1 MFKINNNFMK
11 LQGSYLFSDIA
22 KRVAEYQSRN
32 PGNEVIRLG
41 IGDVTRPLAPC
52 VIDSLQK
59 AVDEM
64 GRLETFR
71 GYGPEQGYD
80 FLRNKIVENDYQAK
94 GVCIAADEVFVSDGS
109 KCDTGNIEEILGND
123 CIVAVTDPVY
133 PVYVD
138 TNVMAGRAGDFD
150 AGQKRFSKLIYI
162 ETSAANGF
170 EPAIPAGHVDV
181 VYLCSPNNPTGTAL
195 GRAQLKKWVDWA
207 NKNNSLILFDGA
219 YERFITEDD
228 IPHSIFE
235 IEGARTCA
243 IEFRSFSKT
252 AGFTGTRCAYTV
264 IPKELMGADADGNP
278 VSLNALWLRRHTTK
292 FNGVSY
298 FVQRAAEAVYS
309 REGSR
314 QVNEVIAYYL
324 NNAKII
330 LDGLKEAGITAYGGV
345 NSPYVWLKTP
355 GDLTSWEFFDLLLN
369 KANVVGTPGSGFG
382 RAGEGYFRLTAFN
395 TTENTKKAMQRFLD
409 LKL

>member
-1 MFKINNNFMK
+1 MFHINHNFTK
-11 LQGSYLFSDIA
+11 LQGSYLFSEIA
-22 KRVAEYQSRN
+22 KRVAEYQGKN
-32 PGNEVIRLG
+32 PGREIIRLG
-41 IGDVTRPLAPC
+41 IGDVTCPLAPA
-52 VIDSLQK
+52 VVEAMNK
-59 AVDEM
+59 AIFEM
-64 GRLETFR
+64 SKRESFR

-80 FLRNKIVENDYQAK
+80 FLRNKIVENDYLAK
-94 GVCIAADEVFVSDGS
+94 GVQIAPDEVFVSDGS
-109 KCDTGNIEEILGND
+109 KCDTGNIEEILGGD

-150 AGQKRFSKLIYI
+150 AEARRFSNLVYI
-162 ETSAANGF
+162 ETTAANGF
-170 EPAIPAGHVDV
+170 EPSFPQKHVDV
-181 VYLCSPNNPTGTAL
+181 VYLCSPNNPTGMAL
-195 GRAQLKKWVDWA
+195 NRSQLKKWVDWA

-219 YERFITEDD
+219 YERFITEKD

-235 IEGARTCA
+235 IEGAKTCA

-264 IPKELMGADADGNP
+264 IPKELVGADANGNP

-309 REGSR
+309 PEGNR

-330 LDGLKEAGITAYGGV
+330 LEGLQKVGIEAYGGV

-355 GDLTSWEFFDLLLN
+355 GNLKSWDFFDLLLSQ
-369 KANVVGTPGSGFG
+369 ANVVGTPGSGFG
-382 RAGEGYFRLTAFN
+382 CAGEGYFRLTAFN
-395 TTENTKKAMQRFLD
+395 TEENTVKAIERFSG

>member
-1 MFKINNNFMK
+1 MFKINNNFTK

-22 KRVAEYQSRN
+22 KRVAEYQSKN
-32 PGNEVIRLG
+32 PGKEVIRLG
-41 IGDVTRPLAPC
+41 IGDVTRPLAPY

-64 GRLETFR
+64 GRMETFR

-80 FLRNKIVENDYQAK
+80 FLRNRIVENDYLAK
-94 GVCIAADEVFVSDGS
+94 GVSIAADEVFVSDGS
-109 KCDTGNIEEILGND
+109 KCDTGNIEEILGAD

-150 AGQKRFSKLIYI
+150 ASQKRFSKLIYI
-162 ETSAANGF
+162 ETNEANGF
-170 EPAIPAGHVDV
+170 EPEIPAGRVDV

-207 NKNNSLILFDGA
+207 NKNKALILFDGA

-235 IEGARTCA
+235 VEGAKTCA

-264 IPKELMGADADGNP
+264 IPKDLMGADADGNP

-309 REGSR
+309 NEGSR
-314 QVNEVIAYYL
+314 QINEVIAYYL

-330 LDGLKEAGITAYGGV
+330 LNGLKEAGITAYGGV

-355 GDLTSWEFFDLLLN
+355 GELTSWEFFDLLLD

-409 LKL
+409 LNL